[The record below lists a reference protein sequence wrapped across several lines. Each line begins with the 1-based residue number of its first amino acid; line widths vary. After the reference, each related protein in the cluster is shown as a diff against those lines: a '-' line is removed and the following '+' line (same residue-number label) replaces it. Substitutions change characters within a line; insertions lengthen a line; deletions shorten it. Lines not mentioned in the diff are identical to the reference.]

1 MIKFLLIN
9 VYDGITNVAGLF
21 DTREEAEAK
30 KAQRETEEA
39 NWKIYDRH
47 EYAIIPLVVL
57 DVEE

>member
-1 MIKFLLIN
+1 M
-9 VYDGITNVAGLF
+9 TNVTGLF

-30 KAQRETEEA
+30 KAQREAEEA